1 MSSAGVGALLFLCSA
16 ANSALQNRKNGFK
29 KKGKMFKI
37 MACRKVGRIRV
48 RHCRWRRWYH
58 QPRFRR
64 KRRLKRLRRAF
75 AKRHLR
81 KVGSDPCVIA
91 GQVPIGNF
99 SVNAKGIQ
107 QVHHNYEGFDLR
119 GGGKGKGHVEAASQS
134 DLLFKAITEVLV
146 KFRVDRSD
154 GQQGPRSKDKHQKTF
169 FEALQQSLD
178 RYSRKP
184 HDKLIQSITSIVEA
198 AKAGKLSM
206 DKPNPRA
213 DDVPDKGGGKGAGQ
227 TTGKED
233 KHEDKSKSKGKGKAK
248 RDITESK
255 TDEGDTWTQVVRRKP
270 KPKLTLH
277 HAAWGPDKII
287 EDEVLRKTLEQG
299 QCPTG
304 AASLCRSTD
313 FAKQCRDLAALRGIN
328 CKVAILTQ
336 EDPGG
341 ATQMTFTVCSS
352 SAPSLQKLYVQ
363 PLVKDLPV
371 MPKSPVSKSTHKPTE
386 IQLQVFRITVPAIF
400 ADKSKWQHINASPQR
415 ALQSLVEAPE
425 IHSTYGWKQSTIGS
439 GDRRTTLLEGFAKLT
454 THGASQLQNNNGKD
468 GIFGRPL
475 AQQQSE
481 FCKQPVQWLDKN
493 TDDNYLTYILKC
505 KNQAYSAKLPLAFR
519 TGGGAC
525 LGLRYTGDS
534 KPPATAVAWR
544 VQGSPSWFRD
554 AELQEA
560 LSGAGWTDVHIILP
574 PQGRKPWMIK
584 AKAPN
589 DSEGTVLGVEVGDHT
604 LCLTRVPP
612 RAPQVV
618 GVTPVR
624 PTRQLRSK
632 QSSMPFTT
640 SQEMEVEEKQSEN
653 DVNMDQSRQHDGA
666 EDTKKREPPVKN
678 SPPRKKS
685 KDVPSLFGYSLKDC
699 GAEGACGYNSLAFAF
714 WLSNDNLDKAHPS
727 DDEIKTMGRTLRQQV
742 HQHICKH
749 QGKYSKDWVADPRW
763 SVETE
768 GGEVP
773 STFDGWL
780 LSLLRPQRWIC
791 QTTLQAAANRLGVNI
806 TVLVNN
812 GGDKRA
818 VLIPCQQTFANTV
831 VLYLKDKHYQAVI
844 PTKKAWPLEWTT
856 LAEKLGDIP
865 RGGRCHCVV
874 DAFIHAAGAKYA
886 NGRDGREREEAQ
898 TCRHKDIPL
907 EDRATLIDRTAIVE
921 ASCDIPEEDRDWEC
935 PFCHKWLPKFA
946 NYHQK
951 QKNVRHHYDT
961 MHPRRDTSNGAIQ
974 KARQRIFKKD
984 RSKCPNYVEGYKKVS
999 AKNKAN
1005 RKRNLQLGGHT
1016 MVPFQPVWAEWPR
1029 TTKRSSTTRKG
1040 LLFTCTTCRT
1050 IGNYNKHN
1058 WKKCLG
1064 PSSLPTPRARLR
1076 WKEIR
1081 KSTANTNVLLKC
1093 WGTTKAEADS
1103 HFSRLV
1109 QEGVEPQP
1117 GPQPQTM
1124 VADDSEDGGED
1135 DDDPDPGGGGKSTA
1149 PRSSATLTSVNV
1161 RDAPGLW
1168 RLLKLLEGEP
1178 NIADIVCVQEP
1189 CVQLL
1194 ESKTV
1199 LSKFQSLGY
1208 TAYFVEGETGKK
1220 ATGGCITAIRASIPH
1235 KLVARYAGHPHQHI
1249 LLELTHVKL
1258 WENSCMVP
1266 ERPLVDGLGSL
1277 IHKETRYN
1285 STRHIDQIWSN
1296 ATGTIGSARTLP
1308 FKISD
1313 HKWLSVSASL
1323 RWEREVRRCVRQR
1336 GHFWTT
1342 PPGATTSQWR
1352 DHLASTWTHYDKHVI
1367 EDSVLQA
1374 LSNPNQHSVDMVW
1387 EIWNNWLQHF
1397 FGLAARTFQ
1406 QPYNAETAQALNN
1419 WRRDAGTMAQRKRS
1433 NWLSRASRMVE
1444 LMQKARLPFK
1454 DELEAEIK
1462 AIEAQQ
1468 AQDEARCKW
1477 LGRNSQLRPTV
1488 MHNGQQLNKDQEVLD
1503 AVAAHWQDVWKA
1515 CKQEPAEPKI
1525 AFVLDYLPQHE
1536 PLHGRPSST
1545 DFLEAWQQLGGAA
1558 GPDDWLLSELQ
1569 VLPPGVAE
1577 LFATVTETWEVAG
1590 CTPSAL
1596 KYSRQLNLV
1605 KPHKMRDGSTK
1616 SSDLRPINV
1625 YSLWYRWWSGAWAK
1639 SKIVRV
1645 WRGRVMPAAITGGI
1659 GSPGSERLAAK
1670 LQDSFS
1676 EQGFLATLDY
1686 TLAFDHVIPEAI
1698 TRGMARM
1705 GLPVQLANTLLNQWS
1720 HQKRI
1725 LQWKASSSPK
1735 LLETDMSVPQG
1746 DALSPLALNILML
1759 SGFNFTE
1766 ARCPVP
1772 LGDRLHVVYMD
1783 DRSWTTKQASVL
1795 VQTLRTWH
1803 DFSRRAGLRENE
1815 AKTQITHT
1823 DAERRRELQQELADD
1838 PVLLQAV
1845 TASAVVLGCCTT
1857 GTDERDA
1864 QPKELQRLA
1873 DAKLICGRIR
1883 LLPLGHQAK
1892 MDAARIMGIS
1902 KAVYGWVAFSPSDS
1916 HAKVLDQ
1923 ALRATS
1929 EAFKDGNLGA
1939 LPVIGTVSFV
1949 HKLWLFFSRLD
1960 GSFNEAR
1967 FGWPRH
1973 KHDLQVLEAMSL
1985 TVE

>member
-1 MSSAGVGALLFLCSA
+1 MLPVEMEAV
-16 ANSALQNRKNGFK
+16 
-29 KKGKMFKI
+29 
-37 MACRKVGRIRV
+37 
-48 RHCRWRRWYH
+48 
-58 QPRFRR
+58 
-64 KRRLKRLRRAF
+64 
-75 AKRHLR
+75 
-81 KVGSDPCVIA
+81 
-91 GQVPIGNF
+91 
-99 SVNAKGIQ
+99 
-107 QVHHNYEGFDLR
+107 FDL
-119 GGGKGKGHVEAASQS
+119 
-134 DLLFKAITEVLV
+134 
-146 KFRVDRSD
+146 
-154 GQQGPRSKDKHQKTF
+154 
-169 FEALQQSLD
+169 
-178 RYSRKP
+178 
-184 HDKLIQSITSIVEA
+184 
-198 AKAGKLSM
+198 
-206 DKPNPRA
+206 
-213 DDVPDKGGGKGAGQ
+213 
-227 TTGKED
+227 
-233 KHEDKSKSKGKGKAK
+233 
-248 RDITESK
+248 
-255 TDEGDTWTQVVRRKP
+255 
-270 KPKLTLH
+270 
-277 HAAWGPDKII
+277 
-287 EDEVLRKTLEQG
+287 
-299 QCPTG
+299 
-304 AASLCRSTD
+304 
-313 FAKQCRDLAALRGIN
+313 
-328 CKVAILTQ
+328 
-336 EDPGG
+336 
-341 ATQMTFTVCSS
+341 
-352 SAPSLQKLYVQ
+352 
-363 PLVKDLPV
+363 
-371 MPKSPVSKSTHKPTE
+371 
-386 IQLQVFRITVPAIF
+386 
-400 ADKSKWQHINASPQR
+400 
-415 ALQSLVEAPE
+415 
-425 IHSTYGWKQSTIGS
+425 
-439 GDRRTTLLEGFAKLT
+439 
-454 THGASQLQNNNGKD
+454 HG
-468 GIFGRPL
+468 
-475 AQQQSE
+475 
-481 FCKQPVQWLDKN
+481 
-493 TDDNYLTYILKC
+493 
-505 KNQAYSAKLPLAFR
+505 
-519 TGGGAC
+519 
-525 LGLRYTGDS
+525 
-534 KPPATAVAWR
+534 
-544 VQGSPSWFRD
+544 
-554 AELQEA
+554 
-560 LSGAGWTDVHIILP
+560 
-574 PQGRKPWMIK
+574 
-584 AKAPN
+584 
-589 DSEGTVLGVEVGDHT
+589 
-604 LCLTRVPP
+604 
-612 RAPQVV
+612 
-618 GVTPVR
+618 
-624 PTRQLRSK
+624 
-632 QSSMPFTT
+632 
-640 SQEMEVEEKQSEN
+640 
-653 DVNMDQSRQHDGA
+653 
-666 EDTKKREPPVKN
+666 
-678 SPPRKKS
+678 
-685 KDVPSLFGYSLKDC
+685 
-699 GAEGACGYNSLAFAF
+699 
-714 WLSNDNLDKAHPS
+714 
-727 DDEIKTMGRTLRQQV
+727 
-742 HQHICKH
+742 
-749 QGKYSKDWVADPRW
+749 
-763 SVETE
+763 
-768 GGEVP
+768 
-773 STFDGWL
+773 
-780 LSLLRPQRWIC
+780 
-791 QTTLQAAANRLGVNI
+791 
-806 TVLVNN
+806 
-812 GGDKRA
+812 
-818 VLIPCQQTFANTV
+818 
-831 VLYLKDKHYQAVI
+831 
-844 PTKKAWPLEWTT
+844 
-856 LAEKLGDIP
+856 
-865 RGGRCHCVV
+865 
-874 DAFIHAAGAKYA
+874 
-886 NGRDGREREEAQ
+886 
-898 TCRHKDIPL
+898 
-907 EDRATLIDRTAIVE
+907 
-921 ASCDIPEEDRDWEC
+921 
-935 PFCHKWLPKFA
+935 
-946 NYHQK
+946 
-951 QKNVRHHYDT
+951 
-961 MHPRRDTSNGAIQ
+961 
-974 KARQRIFKKD
+974 
-984 RSKCPNYVEGYKKVS
+984 
-999 AKNKAN
+999 
-1005 RKRNLQLGGHT
+1005 
-1016 MVPFQPVWAEWPR
+1016 
-1029 TTKRSSTTRKG
+1029 
-1040 LLFTCTTCRT
+1040 
-1050 IGNYNKHN
+1050 
-1058 WKKCLG
+1058 
-1064 PSSLPTPRARLR
+1064 
-1076 WKEIR
+1076 
-1081 KSTANTNVLLKC
+1081 
-1093 WGTTKAEADS
+1093 
-1103 HFSRLV
+1103 
-1109 QEGVEPQP
+1109 
-1117 GPQPQTM
+1117 
-1124 VADDSEDGGED
+1124 
-1135 DDDPDPGGGGKSTA
+1135 
-1149 PRSSATLTSVNV
+1149 
-1161 RDAPGLW
+1161 
-1168 RLLKLLEGEP
+1168 
-1178 NIADIVCVQEP
+1178 
-1189 CVQLL
+1189 
-1194 ESKTV
+1194 
-1199 LSKFQSLGY
+1199 
-1208 TAYFVEGETGKK
+1208 
-1220 ATGGCITAIRASIPH
+1220 
-1235 KLVARYAGHPHQHI
+1235 
-1249 LLELTHVKL
+1249 
-1258 WENSCMVP
+1258 
-1266 ERPLVDGLGSL
+1266 GSL

-1419 WRRDAGTMAQRKRS
+1419 WRRRASNSAPKPLEPTMQWIPVRHRRDAGTMAQRKRS

-1444 LMQKARLPFK
+1444 LMQKETLSNNQSLEMQRLCRRLRCQIPLCQARLPFK

-1468 AQDEARCKW
+1468 AQDEAASKQQQISQWRHSMQHDLKARCKW

-1929 EAFKDGNLGA
+1929 EAFKDGSVHLHNVLTGAARCLRPVVGVRQVCLWCKSVAQESWSSARHRHSKLRAQAVAFLQQTGWQLQRGTWSHSQLGLSWKLSLGA
-1939 LPVIGTVSFV
+1939 QLPGRQKIAYFCREAWRHKEWGLFTASSRRDALPFRRTHYDSARIGLVRSLLCHTEGAAAAVLTGSFV
-1949 HKLWLFFSRLD
+1949 SPAAFGKRPDVSAHLLDAHFALCSQRTKLMFSGRAVREERRELLVILFRRGLD
-1960 GSFNEAR
+1960 GQGTSTTCKCSKQCR
-1967 FGWPRH
+1967 
-1973 KHDLQVLEAMSL
+1973 
-1985 TVE
+1985 